1 LKELWE
7 IVQRMAQLVP
17 ILSVQSENA
26 NENENGLVNGSST
39 VRPDNSMCVVAG
51 RSVKVNMW
59 IW

>member
-7 IVQRMAQLVP
+7 IVQRMARLAL
-17 ILSVQSENA
+17 IRSVQSETA
-26 NENENGLVNGSST
+26 NENGFVNGSSA

-59 IW
+59 TW

>member
-7 IVQRMAQLVP
+7 VVQRMARLVL
-17 ILSVQSENA
+17 ILSVQSETA
-26 NENENGLVNGSST
+26 NENGLVNGSSA

-59 IW
+59 TW